1 MTFRPY
7 SGEFLCKR
15 CFIKS
20 IEARV
25 RRSITANKMLNEDDR
40 IAIGLSGGK
49 DSVVLLH
56 LTRRIE
62 EKFPRSRLMAITIDE
77 GISGY
82 REQSIEIARRNA
94 LALGVSHSVF
104 TFKDIFGHTIDEIMS
119 DKHVKELGLT
129 ACAFC
134 GSLRRRALNQKARE
148 LGATKL
154 AVGHNL
160 DDEAQSVLMNVFR
173 PDVHRLARLLQDSAA
188 KTDRFIPRI
197 KPLRSI
203 PERETI
209 LYAYYK
215 GIEFHSQPCPYSLN
229 VLRGE
234 IESVL
239 NGLEY
244 KRPGVK
250 YSVLRFLDDLAPF
263 LGRRYTETDFTR
275 CEQCGEPS
283 SGRICNVCKLMSELS
298 SK

>member
-1 MTFRPY
+1 
-7 SGEFLCKR
+7 
-15 CFIKS
+15 
-20 IEARV
+20 
-25 RRSITANKMLNEDDR
+25 MLNEDDK

-56 LTRRIE
+56 LMKRIE
-62 EKFPRSRLMAITIDE
+62 EKFPRSSLMAITIDE

-82 REQSIEIARRNA
+82 REQSVQIARRNA

-104 TFKDIFGHTIDEIMS
+104 TFKNIFGYTIDEIMS
-119 DKHVKELGLT
+119 DEHVKKLGLS

-173 PDVHRLARLLQDSAA
+173 PDIHRLARLLQDTAT
-188 KTDRFIPRI
+188 KTYGFIPRI

-209 LYAYYK
+209 LYAHYK
-215 GIEFHSQPCPYSLN
+215 GIEFHSQPCPHSFN

-234 IESVL
+234 IESIL
-239 NGLEY
+239 NELEH
-244 KRPGVK
+244 KRPGTK
-250 YSVLRFLDDLAPF
+250 YCVLKFLDDLTPF
-263 LGRRYTETDFTR
+263 LRIRYTDADFTR
-275 CEQCGEPS
+275 CEKCGEPS
-283 SGRICNVCKLMSELS
+283 SGRMCNVCRLMSELS
-298 SK
+298 KN

>member
-1 MTFRPY
+1 
-7 SGEFLCKR
+7 
-15 CFIKS
+15 
-20 IEARV
+20 
-25 RRSITANKMLNEDDR
+25 MLDEEDR

-56 LTRRIE
+56 LMKRIE
-62 EKFPRSRLMAITIDE
+62 EKFPRSSLLAITVDE

-82 REQSIEIARRNA
+82 RERSIEIAKKNA

-104 TFKDIFGHTIDEIMS
+104 TFKDIFGYTIDEIMS
-119 DKHVKELGLT
+119 DEHVKELGLG

-173 PDVHRLARLLQDSAA
+173 SDVHRLARLLQDT
-188 KTDRFIPRI
+188 KTRIDSFVPRI

-209 LYAYYK
+209 LYAHYRR
-215 GIEFHSQPCPYSLN
+215 IEFHSQPCPYSTN

-239 NGLEY
+239 NGLEQ
-244 KRPGVK
+244 KRPGTK
-250 YSVLRFLDDLAPF
+250 YSVLKFLDDLTPF
-263 LGRRYTETDFTR
+263 LRHHYDDSDFTR
-275 CEQCGEPS
+275 CEYCGEPS
-283 SGRICNVCKLMSELS
+283 SGRMCNVCKLMSELS
-298 SK
+298 KN